1 MCKNFRD
8 LVDEAL
14 TFHLI
19 PERRALIQSFRT
31 EPRVSDVKGYIFVV
45 GGLNRHGEC
54 CLPMKY
60 FCFNFYSYFIIILP
74 KLYIC
79 NYQHLMELMIFI
91 WLKKIYNRINK
102 NM

>member
-1 MCKNFRD
+1 MLYRD

-31 EPRVSDVKGYIFVV
+31 EPRVSDVKGYIYVV

-54 CLPMKY
+54 CLRIDFFVLHRFSLHFPFVCMIQ
-60 FCFNFYSYFIIILP
+60 II
-74 KLYIC
+74 Y
-79 NYQHLMELMIFI
+79 
-91 WLKKIYNRINK
+91 
-102 NM
+102 

>member
-1 MCKNFRD
+1 MLFQTVNCICRD

-31 EPRVSDVKGYIFVV
+31 EPRVSDVKGYIYVV

-54 CLPMKY
+54 CSA
-60 FCFNFYSYFIIILP
+60 FN
-74 KLYIC
+74 C
-79 NYQHLMELMIFI
+79 A
-91 WLKKIYNRINK
+91 
-102 NM
+102 